1 MSDDFDIRRFEIIPL
16 LDDIKI
22 NEKVS
27 VQVS

>member
-27 VQVS
+27 IQVS